1 MAPPPMTPS
10 PAGPPC
16 QGTRIG
22 TLCFSAVSPKSLS
35 FGELD
40 DYCANVGMKVP
51 GLAEYRY
58 AMPRAPAGLFPP
70 GASIWMAEAFQYN
83 RNHEEYGSVVVW
95 YSPGSWNS
103 GPVSATAKLPVV
115 CVDRLLTSRTDSG
128 KSYYVGVPKQRVNQL
143 VTTTTQQDAYWC
155 WAAVAQMIWM
165 LRGKVVTQQEIVQRA
180 LGDVLGQGISSMQ
193 LAQRLSR
200 VGIKAEEDKYVS
212 RREAEVMRYSKEKGW
227 YKPEG
232 FNPLGETGEAE
243 TVDSRQ
249 LALELDQGTVY
260 ILAYGAGA
268 NRAHAVLLVGV
279 DVTIEPNDF
288 AGFENIELR
297 RYHHKIT
304 IKKYH
309 VVNPW
314 PGKGYQALSPDELQ
328 ELVKWKVSLSR

>member
-1 MAPPPMTPS
+1 MVLSSFGKHSVHLTVGSMSPQSVSFWMARWADILTKCGVPLTVASREVGRGSRVRRSRASVRTAMITTLVLGTPLPRYPIPPPMTPPPMAPPPMTPS

-165 LRGKVVTQQEIVQRA
+165 LRGKVVTQQ
-180 LGDVLGQGISSMQ
+180 DP
-193 LAQRLSR
+193 LAQLH
-200 VGIKAEEDKYVS
+200 
-212 RREAEVMRYSKEKGW
+212 
-227 YKPEG
+227 
-232 FNPLGETGEAE
+232 
-243 TVDSRQ
+243 Q
-249 LALELDQGTVY
+249 
-260 ILAYGAGA
+260 
-268 NRAHAVLLVGV
+268 
-279 DVTIEPNDF
+279 
-288 AGFENIELR
+288 
-297 RYHHKIT
+297 
-304 IKKYH
+304 
-309 VVNPW
+309 
-314 PGKGYQALSPDELQ
+314 
-328 ELVKWKVSLSR
+328 

>member
-1 MAPPPMTPS
+1 MAPS

-115 CVDRLLTSRTDSG
+115 CVDKLLTSRTDSG

-200 VGIKAEEDKYVS
+200 VGISAVEDKYVS

-268 NRAHAVLLVGV
+268 NRAHPVRWA
-279 DVTIEPNDF
+279 
-288 AGFENIELR
+288 
-297 RYHHKIT
+297 
-304 IKKYH
+304 
-309 VVNPW
+309 
-314 PGKGYQALSPDELQ
+314 
-328 ELVKWKVSLSR
+328 